1 MMIEILMGLLAG
13 MAGIVALLFN
23 SRQRQKQRADQ
34 AEREAAKKDEVIENV
49 KKRQEIERRVNAD
62 SGGSAERLRKD
73 WSRD

>member
-1 MMIEILMGLLAG
+1 MIEILMTLLA
-13 MAGIVALLFN
+13 ALSAVVALLFG

-34 AEREAAKKDEVIENV
+34 AETESAQKDEVIENV
-49 KKRQEIERRVNAD
+49 KKRQEIERSVNAD